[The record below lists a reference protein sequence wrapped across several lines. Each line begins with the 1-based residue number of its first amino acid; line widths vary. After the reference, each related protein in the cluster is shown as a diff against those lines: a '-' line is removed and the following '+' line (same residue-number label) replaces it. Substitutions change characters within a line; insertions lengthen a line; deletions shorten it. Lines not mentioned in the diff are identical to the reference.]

1 MTILDRYILKRLLV
15 TFFFVVFI
23 LMTIITV
30 IDITEKMEK
39 FVHHELGF
47 AEVLGYYLDFI
58 PFIASLIT
66 PLTVFIATVY
76 ITARMAGH
84 TEIIAMLSSG
94 LSFKRMMLPYVFGA
108 IIIGGLNFYLTGWVI
123 PDSNKTKLDFE
134 IKYLNKPYVYSEQDV
149 HIQVGPDEFLYLRRY
164 NNNTNR
170 GNQFTLEKIIDIELK
185 EKLSAKTI
193 NWIDSTQKWRL
204 NDWKHWT
211 MEGEKEV
218 VTTGKHMDTVLA
230 INPKEFSNDY
240 RRYDGMTIPELEEY
254 IGVLKGRGASNIEV
268 YEVEKYVRFTSPFAV
283 LILTFMGVIVSSKKS
298 RGGAGF
304 RIALGFLLSFIF
316 ILLFI
321 LTKSVAEVGDINP
334 AYSVWIPNMIFGT
347 LALIMYKTVP
357 K

>member
-164 NNNTNR
+164 NNNINR